1 MARKH
6 FDVVVLG
13 AGLGSLFAAAL
24 LARRSFRVRVLG
36 QRWIAPRYSYFPA
49 RIRGGGEGTDE
60 PSATRL
66 SRRPFQLLCHGSPV
80 LARFLLEL
88 AQTQTLRRSTR
99 FRDPMFQVFL
109 PDSRLDVVPDAER
122 FRDEI
127 HREFPDVDGAVDDL
141 YTLLAS
147 INGRVDSAFDRQA
160 VLPPVSFWE
169 RRAARKIEGELAV
182 ALRGPDLL
190 SAFPEG
196 HPYRQVPIVTAAFGS
211 DYGSVLPPIALA
223 RLHGA
228 WTRGVVS
235 IAGGEEGLLS
245 FLVERIRA
253 HGGEVSLDER
263 AVRLITTDDRVTH
276 VEDDSGEEAAGCD
289 HVLFEGALPEL
300 LDLATRFAPKRAD
313 LDAYP
318 ELEAPEG
325 RFVVSIEVARAG
337 LPESLAENAFLLPGV
352 DEDAAPVWVQR
363 SAGSSPDSELL
374 VAETLLP
381 VDAVLKGRRF
391 VLGVLERHFPF
402 VEHHY
407 RVVDSPHDGLPL
419 WDFRLDYEGS
429 DADIR
434 LEVRVIPYGR
444 RDAQMDDVR
453 YFEVERTALVKGGGS
468 RDPEP
473 LRPRWVALFPE
484 TNGFAP
490 LPAGLAR
497 LTGRMQSAPT
507 ELGWAGLAAQPLQTP
522 LANVWMAGD
531 TVFPTLGQEGELL
544 AAWSVASRITA
555 SDPHKERLRK
565 ELWSKLE
572 IK

>member
-1 MARKH
+1 
-6 FDVVVLG
+6 
-13 AGLGSLFAAAL
+13 
-24 LARRSFRVRVLG
+24 
-36 QRWIAPRYSYFPA
+36 
-49 RIRGGGEGTDE
+49 
-60 PSATRL
+60 
-66 SRRPFQLLCHGSPV
+66 
-80 LARFLLEL
+80 
-88 AQTQTLRRSTR
+88 
-99 FRDPMFQVFL
+99 MFQVFL
-109 PDSRLDVVPDAER
+109 PDARLDVVPDADR

-127 HREFPDVDGAVDDL
+127 HREFADVDGAVEDL
-141 YTLLAS
+141 YTLLAA
-147 INGRVDSAFDRQA
+147 INGKVDSAFDRQA
-160 VLPPVSFWE
+160 VLPPIGFWE
-169 RRAARKIEGELAV
+169 RRTAAKIEAELAA

-196 HPYRQVPIVTAAFGS
+196 HPYRQIPIVTAAFGS

-235 IAGGEEGLLS
+235 IAGGEEGLVA

-253 HGGEVSLDER
+253 HGGEVALEER
-263 AVRLITTDDRVTH
+263 AVRLLTTDDRVTH
-276 VEDDSGEEAAGCD
+276 VEDDSGEEPAGCD
-289 HVLFEGALPEL
+289 HVLFQGGMPEL
-300 LDLATRFAPKRAD
+300 LDLATRFVPKRAE

-318 ELEAPEG
+318 ELDAPEG
-325 RFVVSIEVARAG
+325 RFVVSVEVARNG
-337 LPESLAENAFLLPGV
+337 LPESLAENAFLLPGI

-363 SAGSSPDSELL
+363 TEGSTPDCELL

-391 VLGVLERHFPF
+391 VLSVLERHFPF
-402 VEHHY
+402 IEHHY
-407 RVVDSPHDGLPL
+407 RVVDSVHDGLPL

-434 LEVRVIPYGR
+434 LEARVVSYGK
-444 RDAQMDDVR
+444 RDSRQDGVR
-453 YFEVERTALVKGGGS
+453 YFEVERTALVKGGGA
-468 RDPEP
+468 RDPEA
-473 LRPRWVALFPE
+473 LRPRWVAVFPE
-484 TNGFAP
+484 SASFGP

-497 LTGRMQSAPT
+497 FAGRVDRASSG
-507 ELGWAGLAAQPLQTP
+507 LGWAGLTAQPLHTP
-522 LANVWMAGD
+522 LANVWISGD

-544 AAWSVASRITA
+544 AAWSIASRITA